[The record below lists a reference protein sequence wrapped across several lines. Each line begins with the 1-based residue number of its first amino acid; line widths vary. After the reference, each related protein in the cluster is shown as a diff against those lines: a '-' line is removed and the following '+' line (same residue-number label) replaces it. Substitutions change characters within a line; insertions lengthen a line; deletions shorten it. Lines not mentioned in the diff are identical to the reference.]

1 VREPSLHHLTEDLL
15 EQYVLAKLAESDLEA
30 VEEHLL
36 TCRDCRDRL
45 IDVERFV
52 TTIQAAARKLESS
65 DDTGEP
71 AFCRYTIRRS
81 WTAERR
87 L

>member
-1 VREPSLHHLTEDLL
+1 VHDPFSHHLTEDLL
-15 EQYVLAKLAESDLEA
+15 EQYVLAKLPESDLEP

-36 TCRDCRDRL
+36 TCQDCRDRL

-65 DDTGEP
+65 EGTGEP

-81 WTAERR
+81 WTAEKR